1 MPIKLSDLQ
10 CFEITLGFMNFF
22 VIYYLCQ
29 YTHAENSWKLVKS
42 AKLHKKQ
49 TCLTANL
56 NIYQYQIS

>member
-29 YTHAENSWKLVKS
+29 YTHAETLGNWLNQQNFIRSKL
-42 AKLHKKQ
+42 A
-49 TCLTANL
+49 
-56 NIYQYQIS
+56 